1 MDIFLT
7 GPCMLKKFA
16 SMSIKKFLSRAL
28 FISSVWK
35 LMTDYYFDLLQPI
48 SLTIS
53 HRTVNYQ
60 VFTSVMQVDE
70 TAWTFINGVFPSSA
84 ISSDDDNGV
93 AKNNVSLISR
103 LPNKP
108 ALLRKKLKATKC
120 NGSRSCFRN
129 TNTCCFISCY

>member
-1 MDIFLT
+1 
-7 GPCMLKKFA
+7 MLKKFA
-16 SMSIKKFLSRAL
+16 SMSIKKFLSRSL
-28 FISSVWK
+28 FISYVCK

-48 SLTIS
+48 SLTTIS

-60 VFTSVMQVDE
+60 VFSSVMQVVE

-93 AKNNVSLISR
+93 AKNNVSLISP

-120 NGSRSCFRN
+120 NGSRSCFREHKHVL
-129 TNTCCFISCY
+129 FYFVLLSD